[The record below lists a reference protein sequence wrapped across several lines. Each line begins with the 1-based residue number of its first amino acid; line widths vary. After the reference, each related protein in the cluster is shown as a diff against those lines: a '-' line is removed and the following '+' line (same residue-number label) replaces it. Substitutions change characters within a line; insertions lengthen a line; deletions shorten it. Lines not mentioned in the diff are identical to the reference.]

1 MDLKQVFKER
11 RSVRSFKETDIAESI
26 IVDILHSA
34 ALAPETDS
42 CRYYFGVVR
51 DSGVKREIAEATCY
65 AQWIAGAPVVFVCCA
80 DISMDL
86 KDQSDDSYAVC
97 GMKMRYGEDIV
108 GFLRSHEGRKACKTL
123 MQSTPV
129 YIAAQ
134 HMILTA
140 VSHGLKGCLVD
151 FIDIE
156 KINRILGLPQNIAC
170 QLLVPI
176 GHPAETPKDKKPRS
190 SSEIF
195 FYDRWHN
202 RI

>member
-1 MDLKQVFKER
+1 MDLKEAIEKR
-11 RSVRSFKETDIAESI
+11 RSVRSFKDAEIDESI
-26 IVDILHSA
+26 INDILHSA
-34 ALAPETDS
+34 AQAPETDS
-42 CRYYFGVVR
+42 CRYYFGVIK
-51 DSGVKREIAEATCY
+51 DCGIKQQIAGATCY
-65 AQWIAGAPVVFVCCA
+65 AQWVAEAPVIFICCA

-86 KDQSDDSYAVC
+86 KEEADDSYAVC

-108 GFLRSHEGRKACKTL
+108 DFLRSNENRKACKTL

-140 VSHGLKGCLVD
+140 VSHGLRGCLVD

-156 KINRILGLPQNIAC
+156 KINKILGLPQNITC

-176 GHPAETPKDKKPRS
+176 GYPADKPHEKKQRDI
-190 SSEIF
+190 SEIT
-195 FYDRWHN
+195 FYDGWDS
-202 RI
+202 